1 MSQSKLLKNLEYG
14 LVAASAAGLVFAL
27 EGKQSSFWAIAPLTG
42 TMVVNVLNRR
52 NEDKTSIKAALDEIA
67 DIEQRMLNKIQW
79 LEDTV
84 KALPPAIEPN
94 RIEKLEEITTLN
106 RGTLLEL
113 EKRFLETILPELKE
127 NINVSKNNL
136 EKNKKAIE
144 QIEEK
149 LKKIPTRTDLELQTK
164 DTLSILETKQ
174 KVNDEDIAA
183 LTDKI
188 NSVSWRIEEIYKSDR
203 KVDKLREEFER
214 FLKQRE
220 IESLTSELDSPLGA
234 YSFTSVAK
242 QIDSLKEQTTDSQSA
257 ILQLQ
262 KVLKD
267 FPTQEEIETIKNQLQ
282 AIKKQ
287 ADPIDFNSESDSLE
301 EIQAKIA
308 ELKTELDR
316 QKLNKQLAEEN
327 GENNE
332 RANKNIF
339 SWLSNRF

>member
-1 MSQSKLLKNLEYG
+1 MSQSKILKNLEYV

-27 EGKQSSFWAIAPLTG
+27 EAKQSSFWAIAPLTG

-113 EKRFLETILPELKE
+113 EKRFLENILPELKE

-136 EKNKKAIE
+136 EENKKAIE
-144 QIEEK
+144 LIEEK
-149 LKKIPTRTDLELQTK
+149 LKKIPTRTDLELQIK

-267 FPTQEEIETIKNQLQ
+267 FPTQEEIETIKNQLRE
-282 AIKKQ
+282 IKKQ
-287 ADPIDFNSESDSLE
+287 ADPIHLDSESDSLQ
-301 EIQAKIA
+301 EIQAKID
-308 ELKTELDR
+308 ELKTELER

-327 GENNE
+327 RENNE